1 MEDNKRPVG
10 RPRVETRL
18 NPMWKDMILESG
30 RQGKHITDFLIKLG
44 ISWEGHYTL
53 LKRNKEYS
61 ETVQEY
67 TKLCE
72 NYWYE
77 MARSSMEKNNGNGF
91 NSRLWSLVVRN
102 KFPNNWSESTTSKV
116 DITTNG
122 QDING
127 DNKIQVEI
135 IKPKDD

>member
-1 MEDNKRPVG
+1 MENKRPVG

-18 NPMWKDMILESG
+18 NPMWKEMILESG
-30 RQGKHITDFLIKLG
+30 KQGKHITDFLIKLG

-77 MARSSMEKNNGNGF
+77 MMINSMEKNGGNGF

-102 KFPNNWSESTTSKV
+102 KFPNNWSESTKV
-116 DITTNG
+116 DVTTNG

>member
-1 MEDNKRPVG
+1 MEENKKPVG
-10 RPRVETRL
+10 RPRIETRL
-18 NPMWKDMILESG
+18 NPMWKEIIIESG

-77 MARSSMEKNNGNGF
+77 MMINSMEKNGGNGF
-91 NSRLWSLVVRN
+91 NSRLWSLIVRN
-102 KFPNNWSESTTSKV
+102 KFPNNWSESTKV
-116 DITTNG
+116 DVTTNG